1 MIYVNL
7 IILPKYWY

>member
-1 MIYVNL
+1 MIDVNL